1 MAGRGELTLRV
12 LLITQLVTH
21 VITEDLKSRIL
32 TPLLVPSQGSLQ
44 LTKVAR
50 ITWQKTNPTDSQS
63 LRLKFETP
71 LNALMVT

>member
-32 TPLLVPSQGSLQ
+32 TSLLVPSQGSLQ

>member
-32 TPLLVPSQGSLQ
+32 TSLLVPSQGSLQ

-50 ITWQKTNPTDSQS
+50 ITWQKTNPTNSQS

>member
-1 MAGRGELTLRV
+1 M

-32 TPLLVPSQGSLQ
+32 TSLLVPSQGSLQ